1 MQADPVNEKTI
12 FLLFAPAAAKQQ
24 FAGKNER
31 NPLTQYTD
39 LWYNN
44 KKLFG

>member
-1 MQADPVNEKTI
+1 MQANPVNEKAF
-12 FLLFAPAAAKQQ
+12 FLFFAPAAAKQQ
-24 FAGKNER
+24 FAGENEE

-39 LWYNN
+39 LWYNS